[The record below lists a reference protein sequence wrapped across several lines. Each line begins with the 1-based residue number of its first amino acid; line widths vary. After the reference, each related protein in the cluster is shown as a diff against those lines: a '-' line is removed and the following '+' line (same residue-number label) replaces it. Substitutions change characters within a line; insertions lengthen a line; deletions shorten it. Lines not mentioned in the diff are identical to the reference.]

1 MTKLDILAFGSHPDD
16 VELGCGGTLTAHIS
30 KGKKAGIIDLT
41 RGELGT
47 RGNPRI
53 RQKEAE
59 KAAAILGVKVRENL
73 SFADGFFTNDKA
85 HLVEVIKII
94 RKYKPGIVLANAFT
108 DRHPDHGRAAQLV
121 SDAGFLSGLARIETR
136 LGGKTQSAWRPKAIY
151 HYIQSRTMKPD
162 ILVDISGYLNIK
174 MEAIRAHRS
183 QFYDPDSD
191 DPQTVLSAPDFLETI
206 IAQARYFGM
215 QIGVKHAEG
224 FTTGRFIGV
233 KDLFELI

>member
-16 VELGCGGTLTAHIS
+16 VELGCGGTLPAHIS

-73 SFADGFFTNDKA
+73 GFADGFFTNDKA

-94 RKYKPGIVLANAFT
+94 RKYRPDIILANAFT

-136 LGGKTQSAWRPKAIY
+136 SGGKSQSVW
-151 HYIQSRTMKPD
+151 
-162 ILVDISGYLNIK
+162 
-174 MEAIRAHRS
+174 
-183 QFYDPDSD
+183 
-191 DPQTVLSAPDFLETI
+191 
-206 IAQARYFGM
+206 
-215 QIGVKHAEG
+215 
-224 FTTGRFIGV
+224 
-233 KDLFELI
+233 